1 MIADLLAGSIVMTL
15 GVAAASLATFAS
27 LVGIRLLQQQ
37 AAAPADPPDSTP
49 RGSESTRRSS
59 SSSAAPDTPWPE
71 LAAFVGKAYL
81 ILLVIC
87 KLYLLTGLVASLAVL
102 PATAVCRRD
111 KSFRSMLAPLGSP
124 LDGFVL
130 FVLLPAAAV
139 PAMLHSGL
147 GGAALAGCTSVPH
160 PGPCRLSTPATRGT
174 GLPVWRLL
182 LARLPALLPP
192 RGRRSARHPLPPRR
206 RTRRRCAAAVTR
218 RAAAAGQAF
227 GCEQAPSSRCCTS
240 PPPT

>member
-49 RGSESTRRSS
+49 RGSESTQRSS

-139 PAMLHSGL
+139 YLFGGFFWRACPHSSPLAGV
-147 GGAALAGCTSVPH
+147 AALATLYLLADALGAAAPLPSRV
-160 PGPCRLSTPATRGT
+160 
-174 GLPVWRLL
+174 GLPPLDRH
-182 LARLPALLPP
+182 LAA
-192 RGRRSARHPLPPRR
+192 GAAHGGPLVLRWGP
-206 RTRRRCAAAVTR
+206 TLASLAAE
-218 RAAAAGQAF
+218 AAAASASLARAVAVALIQLRWNFHGIML
-227 GCEQAPSSRCCTS
+227 
-240 PPPT
+240 